1 MKQVLTTLALS
12 LLFTTGFTQ
21 LNNLYP
27 KTISVSGSADMEIVP
42 DEIYAVITLKEY
54 EKRGTGKIDLEK
66 IKTEFLNN
74 CKNIGLPD
82 SSVTIASYGGTNYE
96 WWRKKKNKDELMAS
110 IAYQVKFSTSKKM
123 DELVEKLDDDATQS
137 FQVTRVSHS
146 KIKEYR
152 KELKILAIKAAK
164 EKGGYLA
171 SAINEGLGEAVTII
185 EPEEYLTPEY
195 RENNISQL
203 SNTAFLQDA
212 ENSSVMGTNFK
223 MIKLRYEVKVVFALK

>member
-1 MKQVLTTLALS
+1 MKQFLTTLALC
-12 LLFTTGFTQ
+12 LFLTTGFTQ
-21 LNNLYP
+21 LNNPYP

-42 DEIYAVITLKEY
+42 DEIYAVVTLKEY

-66 IKTEFLNN
+66 IKAEFLNN
-74 CKNIGLPD
+74 CKNIGLTD

-110 IAYQVKFSTSKKM
+110 ISYQVKFSTSKKM

-171 SAINEGLGEAVTII
+171 SAINEGLGDAVTIV

-212 ENSSVMGTNFK
+212 QNGPLMGANFK